1 MNRCIIL
8 TALLSLLILGCARQ
22 TANPLL
28 QEWTT
33 PFGVPPFE
41 KIEIKHYVP
50 AFQEAM
56 AQHKAEID
64 AIVNNPESPTFANT
78 IEALDRSGALLDK
91 VSNVFDVLGSVM
103 ATDDMQATA
112 RELSPLRTQHSDDIN
127 LNPALFVRV
136 KSVYEH
142 KDELALN
149 QEQARLLDETY
160 KSFVRNGAD
169 LPEEQKAEL
178 RKLNEELAMLTLKF
192 GENVLKETGNFE
204 LIIDNVDDLAGLSE
218 GILQAAAET
227 ATARG
232 HEGKWVF
239 TTQRPSFEPFMTYAK
254 NRALRE
260 KLFKAYTH
268 RGDNNNE
275 YDNKAILSRIAAL
288 RVTRANLLGYK
299 THADFILEE
308 AMAKT
313 PDKVYDFLW
322 DLWKPTMERAKQEVK
337 DMQALIQKEGSSFK
351 LEPWDWWYY
360 AEKVKKAKYDLDEAE
375 LRPYFKLEN
384 VLEGAFTVAGKLWG
398 LTFTPRPDLPVYH
411 EEVKAY
417 EVKEADGRHVGI
429 LYTDY
434 FPRST
439 KDGGAWMN
447 ALRKQQKIDGV
458 NVTPVLTN
466 NGNFTRPVGDT
477 PSLLSFDEVSTLFH
491 EFGHALHGLLSNCT
505 YVTLSGTDVCRD
517 FVELPSQIMENWAAH
532 PDVMRMYAR
541 HYQSGETIP
550 DALIEKI
557 EKAGHFNQG
566 FITGEYLAASFLDM
580 DWHTL
585 EKAEEKDATAFEDAS
600 MAKIKLIPEIVSRYR
615 SPYFAHIFSG
625 GYSAGYYSYIWAA
638 VLDSD
643 AFEAFKEKGLFDQAT
658 AKSFRDNILS
668 RGNTEDPMTL
678 YKAFRGREPKVD
690 ALLEKRGLK

>member
-1 MNRCIIL
+1 MNRCVFL
-8 TALLSLLILGCARQ
+8 AALVSLLILGCARQ
-22 TANPLL
+22 TVNPLL
-28 QEWTT
+28 QDWTT

-41 KIEIKHYVP
+41 QIKIEHYVP
-50 AFQEAM
+50 AFKEAM

-64 AIVNNPESPTFANT
+64 AIVNNTEAPTFANT
-78 IEALDRSGALLDK
+78 VEALDQAGVLLDK
-91 VSNVFDVLGSVM
+91 VASVFDVLGSVL
-103 ATDDMQATA
+103 ATDEMQATA
-112 RELSPLRTQHSDDIN
+112 RELSPLRTQHADDIS
-127 LNPALFVRV
+127 LNPSLFARV
-136 KSVYEH
+136 KAVYEQ
-142 KDELALN
+142 KEDLSLTG
-149 QEQARLLDETY
+149 EQQRLLEETY
-160 KSFVRNGAD
+160 KSFVRNGAN
-169 LPEEQKAEL
+169 LSEEQKTEL
-178 RKLNEELAMLTLKF
+178 RKLNEALSMKTLQF
-192 GENVLKETGNFE
+192 GENVLKETNAFE
-204 LIIDNVDDLAGLSE
+204 LVIDNADDLAGLSE
-218 GILQAAAET
+218 GIIQAAAE
-227 ATARG
+227 AAKARG

-239 TTQRPSFEPFMTYAK
+239 TTHRPSIEPFLTYAK
-254 NRALRE
+254 NRSLRE

-275 YDNKAILSRIAAL
+275 YDNKTLASEIAAL
-288 RVTRANLLGYK
+288 RVKRANLLGYK
-299 THADFILEE
+299 THAAFILEKN
-308 AMAKT
+308 MAQT
-313 PDKVYDFLW
+313 PSKVYDFLW
-322 DLWKPTMERAKQEVK
+322 DLWKPTMKMAQREVK
-337 DMQALIQKEGSSFK
+337 DMQEIIRQEGSSFK

-375 LRPYFKLEN
+375 LRPYFQLEN
-384 VLEGAFTVAGKLWG
+384 VRQGAFDVAGKLWG
-398 LTFTPRPDLPVYH
+398 LTFTPRTDLPVYH
-411 EEVKAY
+411 EEVKVF

-447 ALRKQQKIDGV
+447 ALRKQRRLDGQ
-458 NVTPVLTN
+458 NVTPVITN

-505 YVTLSGTDVCRD
+505 YDRLSGTSVTRD
-517 FVELPSQIMENWAAH
+517 FVELPSQIMENWASH
-532 PDVMRMYAR
+532 PDVMKMYAR
-541 HYQSGETIP
+541 HYQTGEVIP
-550 DALIEKI
+550 DALIAKI

-585 EKAEEKDATAFEDAS
+585 ETAEPMDATAFEAAA

-615 SPYFAHIFSG
+615 STYFTHIFSG

-643 AFEAFKEKGLFDQAT
+643 AFEAFKENGIFDQAT
-658 AKSFRDNILS
+658 AKRFRDNILS
-668 RGNTEDPMTL
+668 RGNTDDPMTL